1 MATIYQCDQH
11 RAVEMNLDD
20 REYTTH
26 ELGEN
31 GVPVGYK
38 SKIAEP
44 QLSGAT
50 VTITVETSD
59 TGERKEMFG
68 HLARHMITRHK
79 QVAEPGACLQSGETV
94 SDGWYIDLDIPS
106 WGCIRAPKT
115 ANGTVAVLAGNCRDR
130 FVVHHTGRIE
140 NGFPLKLTTTS
151 RNSALRGPTKAE
163 FTEAGVTE
171 VTELSE
177 APLDP
182 ALFEVPAGFK
192 NVNHLS
198 DEPVMS
204 LRIRALVVWQEFERA
219 VTSLFK

>member
-1 MATIYQCDQH
+1 MYFTLASTAALFLVTALMAADLKITKEYRDSNGIRTAPNTVWYSGSRTRVEWQNGRSWSDKQNDSSMWTYGPHMATIYQCDQH

-79 QVAEPGACLQSGETV
+79 PGS
-94 SDGWYIDLDIPS
+94 
-106 WGCIRAPKT
+106 
-115 ANGTVAVLAGNCRDR
+115 
-130 FVVHHTGRIE
+130 
-140 NGFPLKLTTTS
+140 
-151 RNSALRGPTKAE
+151 
-163 FTEAGVTE
+163 
-171 VTELSE
+171 
-177 APLDP
+177 
-182 ALFEVPAGFK
+182 
-192 NVNHLS
+192 
-198 DEPVMS
+198 
-204 LRIRALVVWQEFERA
+204 
-219 VTSLFK
+219 